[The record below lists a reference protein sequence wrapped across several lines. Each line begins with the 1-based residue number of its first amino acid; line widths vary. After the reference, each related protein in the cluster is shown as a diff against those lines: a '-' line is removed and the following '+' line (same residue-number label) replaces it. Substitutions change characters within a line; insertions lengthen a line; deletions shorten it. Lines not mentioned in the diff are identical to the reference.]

1 LTSILMST
9 DASSPLHCFQTV
21 WGPGNRLGAGPPRDP
36 PAALALGKAGE
47 EAGRVGMFSTA
58 PEPPSRAPQWQE
70 LQGSVYAQVFS
81 LHGVRISAI
90 LCESVS
96 ACFFVRSA
104 ICPFPPPK
112 TRIHTFAVCSEGGNF
127 TEPLEQSRIV
137 VWRASAVHAFRHG
150 PFLQHV
156 HAGSLH
162 QRPCVLDVSMF
173 PLPESFDSRM
183 TGWHGALRST
193 SMRWPDCAT

>member
-1 LTSILMST
+1 MST

-36 PAALALGKAGE
+36 PAALALGKAGG

-112 TRIHTFAVCSEGGNF
+112 TRIHTFAVCAEGGNF
-127 TEPLEQSRIV
+127 AECSSKV
-137 VWRASAVHAFRHG
+137 
-150 PFLQHV
+150 
-156 HAGSLH
+156 GSSSGARQLFT
-162 QRPCVLDVSMF
+162 R
-173 PLPESFDSRM
+173 FD
-183 TGWHGALRST
+183 TGHFCST
-193 SMRWPDCAT
+193 STPVRFISAPASSTSPCSHSLNLSTRG